1 MKALTREMILNCE
14 DIKTVTVLVPEWGGE
29 VTIKMMSGKERDEF
43 EASITK
49 NGTMTIANIRAKLAA
64 KTIIDPETKKLM
76 FTEGDI
82 EALGAKSAS
91 ALDKIATASARLSK
105 MSAEDLEELTKN

>member
-1 MKALTREMILNCE
+1 MKTLTREMILNCE
-14 DIKTVTVLVPEWGGE
+14 DIKTVEVLVPEWGGS

-43 EASITK
+43 ESSITK
-49 NGTMTIANIRAKLAA
+49 GGAVTVANIRAKLAA
-64 KTIIDPETKKLM
+64 KTIIDPATKQLM